1 MSPSEIGIVLN
12 RIEEKLDAYLER
24 LTAAE
29 SRVVAHELVA
39 GAILAVL
46 TLGVGAWAVVGAK

>member
-1 MSPSEIGIVLN
+1 MDQDDIVDSLK

-24 LTAAE
+24 ITAVE

-39 GAILAVL
+39 GALVALIG
-46 TLGVGAWAVVGAK
+46 LGLGIAAVVR